1 MIYFVLPD
9 FIEKNR
15 VNNFLID
22 LSRNNLNYFKGPIYF
37 TQISGCFPYSIWN
50 GSLNSNYSKGFG
62 YLDLYNFQ
70 SKYPIRLDCS
80 NLLIEDNDF
89 FNVFQ
94 NLILKRFENSSF
106 QIEISNLKLLNYI
119 KEKYPNYRYIFSE
132 KADLLNRF
140 DINLINSFLDFQE
153 FDFIKLPIRFN
164 KDQELLKNI
173 KNPSKIEII
182 INPLC
187 YDSCIKKDACVIA
200 ENNAQINYSELS
212 CYKYCC
218 NIIPKPELL
227 KNILH
232 FEDLM
237 NLEKEY
243 KINHFSFQNMPQFKN
258 DIDLLNF
265 YIKYFIKEEYQML
278 VFEEWI
284 NGGKYD

>member
-1 MIYFVLPD
+1 MIYFILPD

-94 NLILKRFENSSF
+94 NLVLKRFENSSF

-119 KEKYPNYRYIFSE
+119 KEKYPNYHYTFSE

-140 DINLINSFLDFQE
+140 DIDLINSFLGFQE

-182 INPLC
+182 VNPLC
-187 YDSCIKKDACVIA
+187 YDSCVKKDACVIA

-212 CYKYCC
+212 CYKYCRD
-218 NIIPKPELL
+218 IIQKPELS

-232 FEDLM
+232 FEDLV
-237 NLEKEY
+237 NLEKTY
-243 KINHFSFQNMPQFKN
+243 KINHFSFQNMPQIKN